1 MADVAMEGWGKAAGV
16 GRRRII
22 LFCVVVCEVWVCCAE
37 KMYSTCQQK
46 TLHDPRVQQKTLF
59 FVIWPFIVQQIE
71 VPRGEFICATKN
83 NKNKNLRK
91 QIKNWSD

>member
-1 MADVAMEGWGKAAGV
+1 MADVAMEGGGKAAGV
-16 GRRRII
+16 GQRWII

-59 FVIWPFIVQQIE
+59 VYSGLLFVQKIE
-71 VPRGEFICATKN
+71 VSCGEFICAT
-83 NKNKNLRK
+83 NKNLRIHK
-91 QIKNWSD
+91 